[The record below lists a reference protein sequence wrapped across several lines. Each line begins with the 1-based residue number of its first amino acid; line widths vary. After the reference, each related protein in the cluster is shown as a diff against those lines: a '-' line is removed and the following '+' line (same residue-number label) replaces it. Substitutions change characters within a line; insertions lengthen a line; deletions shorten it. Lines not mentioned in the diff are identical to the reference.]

1 MDHNLETCDPHD
13 PDECAAGIS
22 RLRSQRDS
30 ARDWAV
36 IYENDVRR
44 LEEQLLRERGL
55 VGRLT
60 ARLTAHGI
68 DVPNDDDDVTGTPV

>member
-1 MDHNLETCDPHD
+1 
-13 PDECAAGIS
+13 
-22 RLRSQRDS
+22 
-30 ARDWAV
+30 V

-44 LEEQLLRERGL
+44 LEEQLLRERTL